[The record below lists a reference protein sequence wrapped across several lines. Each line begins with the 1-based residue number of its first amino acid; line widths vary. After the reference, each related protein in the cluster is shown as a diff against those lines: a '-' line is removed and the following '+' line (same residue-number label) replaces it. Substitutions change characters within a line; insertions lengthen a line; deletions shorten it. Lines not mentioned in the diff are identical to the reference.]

1 MRKIASR
8 TLRGRQQSANAVI
21 RPATGSEIHRNGR
34 GRNKVSNGD
43 SALNRSLHRGRPVPP
58 SSRFAFSNNDLSSS
72 TSSQPVYY
80 PKYHQSLSE
89 SSKDP
94 LHQSMSPTAPLHPP
108 WRSQLPPIQRQTSE
122 LDK

>member
-8 TLRGRQQSANAVI
+8 TLRGSQQSANAVI

-43 SALNRSLHRGRPVPP
+43 SALNTSLNRGRPVQP
-58 SSRFAFSNNDLSSS
+58 SSRFSFSNNDLSSS
-72 TSSQPVYY
+72 TSSQPIYY

-89 SSKDP
+89 SARDP
-94 LHQSMSPTAPLHPP
+94 LHQSMSPMAPLHPP
-108 WRSQLPPIQRQTSE
+108 WRSQLPPLQRQTSE